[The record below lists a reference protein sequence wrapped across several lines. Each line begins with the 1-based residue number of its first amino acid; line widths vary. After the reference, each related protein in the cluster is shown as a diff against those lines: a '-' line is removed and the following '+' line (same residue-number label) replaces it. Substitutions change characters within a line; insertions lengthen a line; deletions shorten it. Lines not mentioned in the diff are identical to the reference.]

1 MKRLGSFEMQ
11 EEIYSWVIKNSNKCL
26 TCDVNSNMN
35 GVFVIIGINRKTV
48 FDLFNKGANELVD
61 IDTFVRI
68 QDFSPKLE
76 QAIATIAS
84 DYGYEL
90 VEDELSNNQV
100 IFVLQQ
106 GGLNETI
113 D

>member
-1 MKRLGSFEMQ
+1 MKRLSNSQMQ

-26 TCDVNSNMN
+26 TCDVNSNIS
-35 GVFVIIGINRKTV
+35 GTYAIIGINRKV
-48 FDLFNKGANELVD
+48 IFDLFNKGANELVD

-90 VEDELSNNQV
+90 VDEEISNNKV
-100 IFVLQQ
+100 IFILHM
-106 GGLNETI
+106 GGSNETI
-113 D
+113 N